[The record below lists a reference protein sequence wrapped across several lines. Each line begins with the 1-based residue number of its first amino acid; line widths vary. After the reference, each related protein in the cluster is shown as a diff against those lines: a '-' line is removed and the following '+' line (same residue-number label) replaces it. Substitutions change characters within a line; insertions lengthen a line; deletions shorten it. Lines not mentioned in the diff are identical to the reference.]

1 MNKLKLFGFLI
12 TLMSIQTSCITTP
25 TITYFDSADSTKY
38 QILPENIPIIT
49 KIRPNDILAIT
60 VGSLSEES
68 NDILNFNN
76 INRIVTTNFPGQNMG
91 QGGQPLGFLVD
102 PTGHVEL
109 PMVGKINVQGLK
121 LDEAAEKV
129 KAEVEKLL
137 KSPSVTVRFLNHRFT
152 VIGEVNKPAVYN
164 LIDDKTTLPE
174 ALALA
179 GDLTAFGNRRNIM
192 IIRDY
197 YGKREM
203 VRLNLLKREIFDS
216 PYYFLK
222 DGDMIY
228 VEPVEGKAT
237 YTDKKVQLAPLY
249 LSGVS
254 ALVVFVNV
262 LVNIIK

>member
-1 MNKLKLFGFLI
+1 MA
-12 TLMSIQTSCITTP
+12 IQSSCITTP
-25 TITYFDSADSTKY
+25 PITYFDSADSTKY
-38 QILPENIPIIT
+38 QILPENIPVIT

-60 VGSLSEES
+60 VGSLSQES

-76 INRIVTTNFPGQNMG
+76 INRIFTTNFPGQNGG
-91 QGGQPLGFLVD
+91 QFGQPLGFLVD
-102 PTGHVEL
+102 NTGQVDL
-109 PMVGKINVQGLK
+109 PMIGRISLSGLK

-129 KAEVEKLL
+129 RIEVEKLL

-164 LIDDKTTLPE
+164 LIDDKTTLTE

-179 GDLTAFGNRRNIM
+179 GDLTAFGNRKNIM

-203 VRLNLLKREIFDS
+203 VRLNLLNREIFDS
-216 PYYFLK
+216 PYYYLK

-228 VEPVEGKAT
+228 IEPVEGKAT

-254 ALVVFVNV
+254 ALVVLINV
-262 LVNIIK
+262 LVNIIN